1 MNLAIKKISHKHLI
15 ISKSSFYENSPW
27 QVDSNHED
35 YINMAVKIS
44 TNYSPEDLM
53 IHMLNIERELG
64 RKNKG
69 EKKPRTIDIDIL
81 LYGNEIIKSK
91 ILNIPH
97 RYMHLRPFVLIPM
110 NEIDPNIFHPLK
122 QKTIKELLNNL
133 NLNC

>member
-64 RKNKG
+64 RKN
-69 EKKPRTIDIDIL
+69 
-81 LYGNEIIKSK
+81 
-91 ILNIPH
+91 
-97 RYMHLRPFVLIPM
+97 
-110 NEIDPNIFHPLK
+110 
-122 QKTIKELLNNL
+122 
-133 NLNC
+133 

>member
-69 EKKPRTIDIDIL
+69 EKEEEKRQRKGRNP
-81 LYGNEIIKSK
+81 E
-91 ILNIPH
+91 
-97 RYMHLRPFVLIPM
+97 
-110 NEIDPNIFHPLK
+110 
-122 QKTIKELLNNL
+122 KTKE
-133 NLNC
+133 

>member
-1 MNLAIKKISHKHLI
+1 MNLAIKKISYKHLI

-27 QVDSNHED
+27 QVDSNHGD